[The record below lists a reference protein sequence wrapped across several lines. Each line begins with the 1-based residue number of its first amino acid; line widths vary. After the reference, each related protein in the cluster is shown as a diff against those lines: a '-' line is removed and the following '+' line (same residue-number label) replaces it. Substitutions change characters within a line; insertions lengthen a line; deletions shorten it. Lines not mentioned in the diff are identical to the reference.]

1 MGPWGHPES
10 EQSHWKQIHPGAVS
24 LYDPLGECLFKCPVG
39 SFHHPR
45 TLGLYAVCSFHLMF
59 KVLFTCCTKSATK
72 AGPLS
77 DPMLVG
83 NPNVETISLSR
94 HWATSDALSVWVG
107 KTCTHPKNVH
117 IMPSR

>member
-1 MGPWGHPES
+1 M
-10 EQSHWKQIHPGAVS
+10 IHLKS
-24 LYDPLGECLFKCPVG
+24 LFECLVG
-39 SFHHPR
+39 LFHRLR

-83 NPNVETISLSR
+83 NPNLGTISLSS
-94 HWATSDALSVWVG
+94 HWATSDVLSVQIG
-107 KTCTHPKNVH
+107 KASTHPKNVH
-117 IMPSR
+117 TMTSR